1 MKTSTLEQARKDFE
15 HGVYNMTDNG
25 KCTGCGNCCSN
36 ILPMTDKEIEVIRR
50 YIKKNHIK
58 ERKQCIEEMAE
69 LAQAINKFW
78 RKQLKCGLFTV
89 EEIRNYGEGVSSLSE
104 LKDTDGYKNLVEEMA
119 DVQITLWQLE
129 YLLNADTSIIIQQKL
144 DRQIERIERE

>member
-50 YIKKNHIK
+50 CIKKNHIK
-58 ERKQCIEEMAE
+58 ERKHIIPLANPILDMTCPFLNTDKKTDKCTIYSARPAICRCFICSEPNGALKHKE
-69 LAQAINKFW
+69 LW
-78 RKQLKCGLFTV
+78 HGV
-89 EEIRNYGEGVSSLSE
+89 RNPVNVREAFYGKG
-104 LKDTDGYKNLVEEMA
+104 
-119 DVQITLWQLE
+119 
-129 YLLNADTSIIIQQKL
+129 
-144 DRQIERIERE
+144 